1 MPYDVSR
8 LRSRVAWSTVSNA
21 ADKSSSVST
30 SPSKKTR
37 RHNSSLYTAQLLF
50 YSFNLNFRL
59 FVQFWLWLCIP
70 IVCYVHSCFLLF
82 FVCVTILAWRVHC
95 VNLAIWLRYVNK
107 LTYKFSSL
115 DVCVYSVCVRFTYL
129 VTSSKVECDLYDVS
143 SDSDV
148 SSDCASDVIAVLI
161 FM

>member
-1 MPYDVSR
+1 M
-8 LRSRVAWSTVSNA
+8 
-21 ADKSSSVST
+21 
-30 SPSKKTR
+30 
-37 RHNSSLYTAQLLF
+37 F
-50 YSFNLNFRL
+50 SF
-59 FVQFWLWLCIP
+59 V
-70 IVCYVHSCFLLF
+70 FL
-82 FVCVTILAWRVHC
+82 CVTILAWRVHC

-129 VTSSKVECDLYDVS
+129 VTSSKVECDLYYVS